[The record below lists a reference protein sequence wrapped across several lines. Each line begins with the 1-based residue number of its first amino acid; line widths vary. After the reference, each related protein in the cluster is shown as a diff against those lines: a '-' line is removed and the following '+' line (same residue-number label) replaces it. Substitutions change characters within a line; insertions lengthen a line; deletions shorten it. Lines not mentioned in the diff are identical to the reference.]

1 MSAWALVSGLVGAVL
16 VFLLGIIRE
25 AWRNRREKLGVL
37 WLLLAEIRHNAEV
50 VRSIEERGQDLIA
63 SADFPFSM
71 RTDTWRDLRKTAAR
85 LLPDNLRQALND
97 YYSPLQ
103 TLLTLLQFENRV
115 NDRADRLLREAIKEK
130 APQKEVALTRN
141 SYHEYRD
148 SALQAQEE
156 AQKRIE
162 EYLELSWWRRWFGRG
177 EEDQ

>member
-1 MSAWALVSGLVGAVL
+1 M
-16 VFLLGIIRE
+16 
-25 AWRNRREKLGVL
+25 
-37 WLLLAEIRHNAEV
+37 
-50 VRSIEERGQDLIA
+50 IA

-130 APQKEVALTRN
+130 ALQKEWHSHAIPTMSIGTVRSRPKRRRRSESRN
-141 SYHEYRD
+141 T
-148 SALQAQEE
+148 
-156 AQKRIE
+156 
-162 EYLELSWWRRWFGRG
+162 
-177 EEDQ
+177 